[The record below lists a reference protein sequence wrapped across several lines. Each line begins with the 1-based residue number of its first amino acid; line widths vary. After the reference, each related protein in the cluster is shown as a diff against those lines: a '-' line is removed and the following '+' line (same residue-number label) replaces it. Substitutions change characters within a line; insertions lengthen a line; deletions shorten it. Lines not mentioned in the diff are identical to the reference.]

1 MAVVSASYVETFV
14 DSLGLNP
21 DQREMARVLLK
32 TEECCKSFYIGFL
45 NRNRYVT
52 DDFLDYREE
61 KLQTLKFT
69 LDEFLDMCY
78 NINMLEAM
86 ETCFLQPVSLLDLSL
101 IDKAIA
107 ENRTTLEVI
116 YSDFQKNPNKN
127 ILKNIL

>member
-21 DQREMARVLLK
+21 DQLEMARVLLK
-32 TEECCKSFYIGFL
+32 TEGCCKEFYIGFL

-61 KLQTLKFT
+61 KLETLKFT

-86 ETCFLQPVSLLDLSL
+86 ENCFLQPISLLDLSL
-101 IDKAIA
+101 IDKAI
-107 ENRTTLEVI
+107 EEGRTSLEVI
-116 YSDFQKNPNKN
+116 YSEFQKNPNKN
-127 ILKNIL
+127 ILKNVL